1 MIKKLEKRQ
10 AEVEIVDRNLWS
22 IQAHNQEFFMSWEF
36 SWNEGGTSINI
47 HLQDKTEKPHR
58 EKISCFFFLE
68 TLKKCVLNEK
78 FTHRW
83 PQSGHFF
90 HKLGHFFPIFEKGQ
104 GRPPSPTPPPLVSSR
119 YLILFLLY
127 SVDTAPLMFN
137 FIFLSKLKKEKL
149 AGYLVF
155 PKNF

>member
-1 MIKKLEKRQ
+1 MGIFLEWGWHFNKHSPTRQ
-10 AEVEIVDRNLWS
+10 DRKAPQGKNLL
-22 IQAHNQEFFMSWEF
+22 FF
-36 SWNEGGTSINI
+36 
-47 HLQDKTEKPHR
+47 
-58 EKISCFFFLE
+58 CLE